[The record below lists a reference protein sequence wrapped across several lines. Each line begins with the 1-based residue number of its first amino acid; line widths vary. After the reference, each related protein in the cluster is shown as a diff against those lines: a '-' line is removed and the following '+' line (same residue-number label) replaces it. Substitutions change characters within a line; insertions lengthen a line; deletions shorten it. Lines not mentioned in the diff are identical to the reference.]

1 MTVGA
6 VPIMNGGKVIS
17 AQDEQTAKA
26 GIAGM

>member
-1 MTVGA
+1 MTAGG
-6 VPIMNGGKVIS
+6 VPIMKGGRVIS